1 MVPQETAAK
10 LRELR
15 LVGMAEAYRA
25 QQEDPTLA
33 ELTFDERLGLLVDAE
48 WTYRKSRREQRLLRE
63 AHLRLRAAPEEI
75 DYHAPRG
82 LDREMMR
89 RLLSCE
95 WIHQHHNVVL
105 SGPTG
110 VGKTFLACA
119 LGTAACRNGYTTR
132 YYRLPRLLT
141 ELTLAQG
148 DGSYPRLLASLARVE
163 LLILDDWGMVRLT
176 STQGRDL
183 LEVID
188 DRADRHATLLAS
200 QLPLEA
206 WHGVIQDPTIAD
218 AVLDRLLHN
227 AYRILLQGESMRKW
241 NAPPS
246 PA

>member
-75 DYHAPRG
+75 DHHAPRG

-132 YYRLPRLLT
+132 YYVCL
-141 ELTLAQG
+141 
-148 DGSYPRLLASLARVE
+148 GS
-163 LLILDDWGMVRLT
+163 
-176 STQGRDL
+176 
-183 LEVID
+183 
-188 DRADRHATLLAS
+188 
-200 QLPLEA
+200 
-206 WHGVIQDPTIAD
+206 
-218 AVLDRLLHN
+218 
-227 AYRILLQGESMRKW
+227 
-241 NAPPS
+241 
-246 PA
+246 